1 MWCAVNR
8 VTRSGF
14 VLGPAERISPLQAL
28 TAMTLG
34 SAYLMN
40 RDDMLGSLEVGKWA
54 DFTVLAENPL
64 SVAPMAIKD
73 IEVVGTVIG
82 AKPTGK

>member
-1 MWCAVNR
+1 
-8 VTRSGF
+8 
-14 VLGPAERISPLQAL
+14 L

-40 RDDMLGSLEVGKWA
+40 RDDMLGSIEVGKFA

-64 SVAPMAIKD
+64 TVEPMTIKD
-73 IEVVGTVIG
+73 IKVIGTVVGG
-82 AKPTGK
+82 KPTTN